1 VQWNVQ
7 YLQFAVHS
15 KAKCVKYVGVR
26 LAVCLQVVERY
37 NVYGGKARL
46 IFDYAEVDESFSLRD
61 RAVAV
66 MRWETIEGASR
77 YISTTDD
84 VSRILFTLRVPEWES
99 GASLPRLCHCVL
111 YYNCTFRPFI
121 YAE

>member
-1 VQWNVQ
+1 MQCNVQ

-26 LAVCLQVVERY
+26 LAVCLQVMERY

-61 RAVAV
+61 RAIAA
-66 MRWETIEGASR
+66 MRWETIEGAGR
-77 YISTTDD
+77 YSSTTDD
-84 VSRILFTLRVPEWES
+84 VSRILFTVRVPEWKS
-99 GASLPRLCHCVL
+99 GASLLRYFHRVL
-111 YYNCTFRPFI
+111 YYTCTCRPFI
-121 YAE
+121 YAK